1 MYNYILTING
11 IPATTRDGRIARLTL
26 DEANRLA
33 DALYEKDDTLDVSV
47 VYAD

>member
-1 MYNYILTING
+1 MYNYMLIING
-11 IPATTRDGRIARLTL
+11 IPTTTPDGRIARLTL

-33 DALYEKDDTLDVSV
+33 DTLYEKDDTLEVSV

>member
-1 MYNYILTING
+1 MKYAVIING
-11 IPATTRDGRIARLTL
+11 IPTTTRDGRIARLTL

-33 DALYEKDDTLDVSV
+33 DTLYEKDDTLDVSV

>member
-1 MYNYILTING
+1 MYVLTING
-11 IPATTRDGRIARLTL
+11 IPTLTPDGRIARLTL

-33 DALYEKDDTLDVSV
+33 DALYEHDDTVEVSV